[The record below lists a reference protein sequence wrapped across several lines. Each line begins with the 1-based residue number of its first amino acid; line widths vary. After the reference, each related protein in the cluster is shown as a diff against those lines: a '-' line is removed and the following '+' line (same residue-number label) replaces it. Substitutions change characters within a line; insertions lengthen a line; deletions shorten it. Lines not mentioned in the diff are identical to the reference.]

1 LAKYL
6 PIMAAAFA
14 LLANAAEITESKSSI
29 IKPVKSGIYS
39 SVQTSY
45 ETGDMGGFELELFAD
60 APTPYV
66 EAVWCEGWCNSSHRF
81 PVTWTKNG
89 FTFEY
94 KEKLDT
100 QIAPDSIMR
109 LPFKVER
116 KRQGLLLTTRI
127 EDNVITFKLKRIKN
141 ANGLMVARIQQD
153 K

>member
-6 PIMAAAFA
+6 PIMAAALA
-14 LLANAAEITESKSSI
+14 LLANAPEITKSKSSI

-39 SVQTSY
+39 SVQISR

-81 PVTWTKNG
+81 PVTWTKSG

-94 KEKLDT
+94 NEKFDT
-100 QIAPDSIMR
+100 PIAPDSIMR

-116 KRQGLLLTTRI
+116 KGQGLVLTTRI
-127 EDNVITFKLKRIKN
+127 EDDIITFKLKRIKN
-141 ANGLMVARIQQD
+141 ANGLLVARIQHD

>member
-1 LAKYL
+1 LVNA
-6 PIMAAAFA
+6 PAFA
-14 LLANAAEITESKSSI
+14 GTKASI
-29 IKPVKSGIYS
+29 QNSVKSGIYS
-39 SVQTSY
+39 SVEMSR

-94 KEKLDT
+94 NEKFDT
-100 QIAPDSIMR
+100 QIALDSIMR

-116 KRQGLLLTTRI
+116 KGQGLLLTTRI
-127 EDNVITFKLKRIKN
+127 EDSVITFKLKRIKN
-141 ANGLMVARIQQD
+141 ANGLLVARIQHD

>member
-1 LAKYL
+1 LAKYWL
-6 PIMAAAFA
+6 FACTVFA
-14 LLANAAEITESKSSI
+14 LLVNAPAFAGTKASI
-29 IKPVKSGIYS
+29 QNSVKSGIYS
-39 SVQTSY
+39 SVEMSR

-81 PVTWTKNG
+81 PVTWTKSG

-94 KEKLDT
+94 NEKFDT

-116 KRQGLLLTTRI
+116 KGQGLVLTTRI
-127 EDNVITFKLKRIKN
+127 EDDIITFKLNRIKN
-141 ANGLMVARIQQD
+141 ANGLMVARIQHD